1 MDPILTAAVVLLA
14 FEAVW
19 NTWEFYMI
27 YRLRKAPKAKI
38 LEAHSQIGEGS
49 ELVAFVLAGILLYL
63 SDINIILVGIVIA
76 IGIYHVAG
84 TITTKDRMSKMSM
97 DLMRK
102 MSPFG
107 MAICAIEVILSIYV
121 ITTVIPL
128 L

>member
-1 MDPILTAAVVLLA
+1 MTAAVVLLA

-19 NTWEFYMI
+19 NTWEFSMI
-27 YRLRKAPKAKI
+27 YRLRKAPKA
-38 LEAHSQIGEGS
+38 EFVESHSQIGEGS

-63 SDINIILVGIVIA
+63 SDINIILVVIVIVL
-76 IGIYHVAG
+76 GIYHLGG
-84 TITTKDRMSKMSM
+84 TITNKDRMSKMSE

-102 MSPFG
+102 MSPFI